1 MNILLLP
8 TSSSPPVLLLPA
20 PRPVPGKWRI
30 LAPFLALGG
39 GVFGIL
45 GAFVTETFHGSIL
58 GAYLAAPI
66 IEETLKPSGLYLI
79 LAKWPRL
86 LKNQIYIASLA
97 ALGGIV
103 FALVENLVYLYIYI
117 PDPSPQIVLFRYT
130 ACVGI
135 HAICSFIF
143 GLGINQKLLAS
154 IRGETKL
161 LSYGKRFYFTA
172 MALHSLFN
180 ITVTVL
186 QLGFNWLK

>member
-8 TSSSPPVLLLPA
+8 PSSSTPVLLLPA
-20 PRPVPGKWRI
+20 ARPVPGKWRI
-30 LAPFLALGG
+30 LAPLLALGG

-45 GAFVTETFHGSIL
+45 GAFVTEAFHGSIM

-66 IEETLKPSGLYLI
+66 IEEILKPSGLYLI

-86 LKNQIYIASLA
+86 LKNQIYVASLA

-103 FALVENLVYLYIYI
+103 FALVENLVYLHIYI
-117 PDPSPQIVLFRYT
+117 PDPSPQVVLFRYT

-135 HAICSFIF
+135 HAVCSFIF

-161 LSYGKRFYFTA
+161 LSYGKRFFFAA

-180 ITVTVL
+180 LTVTVL
-186 QLGFNWLK
+186 QLGLNWLK